1 MPLKRSYKMEM
12 IGRCYFHNDRP
23 PDLRPSDYA
32 NFSAGWPT
40 FIRMSDIADRNMA
53 PTHSLLPGMMDI
65 ITGLEDQA
73 VLLMRDV
80 PNVVFNTFGVMYQY
94 DKHPSDMLLSFH
106 SGGGILK
113 CHRWGSS
120 KVILKEIRVSAGD
133 VILIDGSRL
142 VSFEHTSGPCTIAV
156 ATRLT

>member
-32 NFSAGWPT
+32 NFSVGWPT
-40 FIRMSDIADRNMA
+40 FIRMSDIADKNMA
-53 PTHSLLPGMMDI
+53 PAHSLLPSMMGI
-65 ITGLEDQA
+65 ITGREEQA

-80 PNVVFNTFGVMYQY
+80 RNVVFNGFGVLYLAEEKPDDLM
-94 DKHPSDMLLSFH
+94 LSFH

-120 KVILKEIRVSAGD
+120 KVILKEIRVGAGD
-133 VILIDGSRL
+133 VVLIDGSRL
-142 VSFEHTSGPCTIAV
+142 VSFEHTTGPCTIAV

>member
-12 IGRCYFHNDRP
+12 IGRCYFHDDRP
-23 PDLRPSDYA
+23 PDLRPSDYS

-65 ITGLEDQA
+65 ITGLEDQT

-80 PNVVFNTFGVMYQY
+80 ANMVYSTFGLCTLSEKNPGDLM
-94 DKHPSDMLLSFH
+94 LSFH

-113 CHRWGSS
+113 CHRRGSS
-120 KVILKEIRVSAGD
+120 KVILKDIRVGAGD
-133 VILIDGSRL
+133 VVLIDGSRL
-142 VSFEHTSGPCTIAV
+142 VSFEHTTGPCTIAV
-156 ATRLT
+156 ATRLA

>member
-1 MPLKRSYKMEM
+1 MEM
-12 IGRCYFHNDRP
+12 IGRCYFHKARP
-23 PDLRPSDYA
+23 PALRPSGYA
-32 NFSAGWPT
+32 NFSVGWPT
-40 FIRMSDIADRNMA
+40 FIRMSDIADGNMV
-53 PTHSLLPGMMDI
+53 PVHSLSVGLMGRV
-65 ITGLEDQA
+65 TGSEEQA

-80 PNVVFNTFGVMYQY
+80 RNVVFNTFGVMYQY
-94 DKHPSDMLLSFH
+94 DKHPNDMMLSFH

-120 KVILKEIRVSAGD
+120 KVILKEIRVGAGD
-133 VILIDGSRL
+133 VVLIDGSRW